1 MPGVDRRRCGKM
13 STGVMGRGLGVVD
26 DGSLGMA
33 LGAAVADVETR
44 LAAIL
49 AGRAAARAA
58 MADTLRGRTLAGAG
72 LAMTGRG
79 LYGAVT
85 ADGALAVVRM
95 ASSTGGDA

>member
-1 MPGVDRRRCGKM
+1 M

-26 DGSLGMA
+26 DGSLGMT
-33 LGAAVADVETR
+33 LGAVVVDVETR

-85 ADGALAVVRM
+85 ADGAASVLRM
-95 ASSTGGDA
+95 AGSTGGDA